1 MTTRAAYLPVGG
13 IRIGSGAAAT
23 VLITV
28 LAALTAVL
36 LLAARGGDGDVGRYE
51 TSLAPV
57 IERNNGVVAD
67 WNQFVEGHNA
77 TAVFSLG
84 AYDAQAAEAN
94 ADVNA
99 IVAEMEAVL
108 VQWAGIAPP
117 LSRAEPHAL
126 VLEAMQLTLEG
137 VTGVA
142 AYFEASISGEG
153 DYSQAQLSLA
163 MIDEASVYW
172 AQAKSFEG

>member
-13 IRIGSGAAAT
+13 IRLGSGTVAT
-23 VLITV
+23 ALIVV
-28 LAALTAVL
+28 LAALTAVF
-36 LLAARGGDGDVGRYE
+36 LLAASGGSSEVSQYE

-57 IERNNGVVAD
+57 IERNNGAVAD
-67 WNQFVEGHNA
+67 WNLFVNEHNA

-84 AYDAQAAEAN
+84 AYDDQAAEAN
-94 ADVNA
+94 VQVNA
-99 IVAEMEAVL
+99 IVGEMEATI
-108 VQWAGIAPP
+108 VQWAGIVPP
-117 LSRAEPHAL
+117 PSRAEPHAL
-126 VLEAMQLTLEG
+126 VLEAMRLTLEG

-142 AYFEASISGEG
+142 AFFEASITGEG

-163 MIDEASVYW
+163 MIDEAAVYW